1 MKSNRK
7 YLFLLL
13 LGTAFWGISVPLT
26 KEGISIV
33 NPFIFLTYRFLIA
46 AIVLV
51 IFFHKRLRSID
62 RRTVKYGIIVS
73 IPLIIALSLQTICLK
88 YTSSSNTAFI
98 AGMDVLLVPILKM
111 FLFKKKISNKVW
123 IACIIAFTGLSVIAI
138 SPGFTLNFGD
148 FLALIGAIG
157 FAIYI
162 IIVGKMSYKEYDV
175 SSCVVIQM
183 IACTIFSFVI
193 SLILLP
199 APEFIILPTDIGLLK
214 SILFAGI
221 LGTAYMYCVQN
232 IAQKHI
238 EDEKIALTYLCEPIF
253 ATLAAYILIN
263 EAITLRII
271 IGGTLIILAL
281 FITEYKFRYLPLLH
295 ETISRNK

>member
-13 LGTAFWGISVPLT
+13 LGTAFWGISVPLA

-33 NPFIFLTYRFLIA
+33 NPFVFLTYRFLIA
-46 AIVLV
+46 AIVLA
-51 IFFHKRLRSID
+51 IFFHKKLKHID
-62 RRTVKYGIIVS
+62 KRTIKYGLIVS

-111 FLFKKKISNKVW
+111 LLFKKQISNKVW
-123 IACIIAFTGLSVIAI
+123 IACIIAFIGLSVIAI
-138 SPGFTLNFGD
+138 SPGLTLNFGD
-148 FLALIGAIG
+148 LLALIGAVG
-157 FAIYI
+157 FAVYI
-162 IIVGKMSYKEYDV
+162 VIVGKLSYKEYDI
-175 SSCVVIQM
+175 SSCVVVQM
-183 IACTIFSFVI
+183 TACTIFSLII

-199 APEFIILPTDIGLLK
+199 APELIIPLDINLIK

-221 LGTAYMYCVQN
+221 LGTAYMYCIQN
-232 IAQKHI
+232 IAQKYI

-253 ATLAAYILIN
+253 ATLAAYFLIN
-263 EAITLRII
+263 EGITLRTI

-281 FITEYKFRYLPLLH
+281 FIAEHKFKYLPALREPNPH
-295 ETISRNK
+295 NNK